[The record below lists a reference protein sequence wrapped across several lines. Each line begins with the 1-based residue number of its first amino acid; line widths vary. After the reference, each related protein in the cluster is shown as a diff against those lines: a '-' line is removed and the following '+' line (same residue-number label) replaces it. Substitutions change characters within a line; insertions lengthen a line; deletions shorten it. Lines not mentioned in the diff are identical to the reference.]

1 MSDEA
6 LDLLPPV
13 KVPVAKA
20 PVKPTPPKPRPG
32 PRKNVFAPYERDFVG
47 FVDRFVKVGETG
59 QPFELYPFQRELF
72 DAAFEFDA
80 DGRLAWDTFV
90 YSTVK
95 KSGKTA
101 LNGLVTLWWA
111 LTQEIPNELFVL
123 ANDQEQAQSR
133 AFAAMAKIIK
143 RNRDLRDLAKVEA
156 KKVVFENETTVVAL
170 ASDYAS
176 AAGSNHGLVSFDELW
191 AYVTEGSRRL
201 VDEMTPVPTRRN
213 SIRFVSTYAGFE
225 GESDLLRELYLQGVG
240 PEEHEDGKGVRI
252 HPTLPLYL
260 NAEARLLVY
269 WDHEGRLPWQT
280 ERYYAAQRKT
290 LRPSAYIRLHEN
302 RWTTGESAFI
312 TPEMWDAATDPTHRP
327 VLPTV
332 PKPTIFVGVDASTKH
347 DTTAVVAVR
356 WNAGKVEL
364 VDHRIWTPSPEE
376 PIDLEATVE
385 GYLRTLRQGYAVR
398 AVKADPFQLHSIIG
412 RLALEGLAI
421 EEFPQT
427 PANLTRMGEALLGLL
442 NGKNLRV
449 YPSDE
454 LRAQAMNTSAEESTR
469 GWKISKQ
476 TGFRKI
482 DSIIAL
488 AMACVAAAEHGP
500 VQSDAV
506 VASGPLGSSGPA
518 MYEEQLRRRA
528 AEHRDDPR
536 YERVS
541 SGMDTRGMSPQRYA
555 SWRSAWVTT
564 KRRA

>member
-1 MSDEA
+1 MTDD
-6 LDLLPPV
+6 DLLPPV
-13 KVPVAKA
+13 MQRAKR
-20 PVKPTPPKPRPG
+20 TPPRPL
-32 PRKNVFAPYERDFVG
+32 PRKNVFQQYERDFTG

-59 QPFELYPFQRELF
+59 QPFQLAPFQREIF
-72 DAAFEFDA
+72 DFAFEFDA
-80 DGRLAWDTFV
+80 AGLLAWDTFV

-111 LTQEIPNELFVL
+111 LTQEAPNELFIL

-133 AFAAMAKIIK
+133 AYAVMAKIIK
-143 RNRDLRDLAKVEA
+143 RNTGLRDCANVET
-156 KKVVFENETTVVAL
+156 KKVSFYNDTVVTAL

-176 AAGSNHGLVSFDELW
+176 AAGSNHGLVSFDEMW

-213 SIRFVSTYAGFE
+213 SIRFISTYAGFE

-240 PEEHEDGKGVRI
+240 PEEHEDGKGVKVY
-252 HPTLPLYL
+252 PTLPLYL

-280 ERYYAAQRKT
+280 ERYYASQRKT
-290 LRPSAYIRLHEN
+290 LRASAFIRLHEN

-312 TPEMWDAATDPTHRP
+312 TAELWDQATDLSHRP
-327 VLPTV
+327 VLPRV

-385 GYLRTLRQGYAVR
+385 GYLRTLRTGYELR
-398 AVKADPFQLHSIIG
+398 AVKADPFQLHAIIG
-412 RLALEGLAI
+412 RLANEGMAI

-427 PANLTRMGEALLGLL
+427 PANLTR
-442 NGKNLRV
+442 
-449 YPSDE
+449 
-454 LRAQAMNTSAEESTR
+454 T
-469 GWKISKQ
+469 
-476 TGFRKI
+476 
-482 DSIIAL
+482 
-488 AMACVAAAEHGP
+488 HG
-500 VQSDAV
+500 
-506 VASGPLGSSGPA
+506 
-518 MYEEQLRRRA
+518 
-528 AEHRDDPR
+528 
-536 YERVS
+536 
-541 SGMDTRGMSPQRYA
+541 
-555 SWRSAWVTT
+555 
-564 KRRA
+564 

>member
-1 MSDEA
+1 MNA
-6 LDLLPPV
+6 DLLPSV
-13 KVPVAKA
+13 VG
-20 PVKPTPPKPRPG
+20 KPKRTPPRPL
-32 PRKNVFAPYERDFVG
+32 PRKNVFQRYEQDFVG
-47 FVDRFVKVGETG
+47 FVDRFVTVGETG
-59 QPFELYPFQRELF
+59 QPFQLAPFQREIFTIAFDF
-72 DAAFEFDA
+72 DAE
-80 DGRLAWDTFV
+80 GRLAWDTFV

-101 LNGLVTLWWA
+101 LNGIVTGWWA
-111 LTQEIPNELFVL
+111 LTQEAPNELFVL

-133 AFAAMAKIIK
+133 AFAALAKILK
-143 RNRDLRDLAKVEA
+143 RNPQLRDVANVET
-156 KKVVFENETTVVAL
+156 KKIVFYNDTVVTAL

-176 AAGSNHGLVSFDELW
+176 AAGSNHGLVSFDEMW

-213 SIRFVSTYAGFE
+213 SIRFISTYAGFE
-225 GESDLLRELYLQGVG
+225 GESELLRELYLQGVG
-240 PEEHEDGKGVRI
+240 PEEHAEGQGVKI

-280 ERYYAAQRKT
+280 ERYYASQRKT
-290 LRPSAYIRLHEN
+290 LRPSAYIRLHRNE
-302 RWTTGESAFI
+302 WTTGESVFI
-312 TPEMWDAATDPTHRP
+312 TAELWDAATDQTHRP
-327 VLPTV
+327 VLPS
-332 PKPTIFVGVDASTKH
+332 PGLKPAIFVGVDASTKH

-364 VDHRIWTPSPEE
+364 VDHKIWTPSAES

-385 GYLRTLRQGYAVR
+385 GFLRQLRKDYQLR

-412 RLALEGLAI
+412 RLANEGLAI

-427 PANLTRMGEALLGLL
+427 PSNLTRMGECLLGLL
-442 NGKNLRV
+442 NGRNLRV

-469 GWKISKQ
+469 GWKITKAS
-476 TGFRKI
+476 GSRKI

-500 VQSDAV
+500 VESHAV
-506 VASGPLGSSGPA
+506 VDSWT
-518 MYEEQLRRRA
+518 LRTSVMLTMTG
-528 AEHRDDPR
+528 AERQRTLAHADDPR
-536 YERVS
+536 YATVDE
-541 SGMDTRGMSPQRYA
+541 GMNTRGMTPQRYA
-555 SWRSAWVTT
+555 KWRAAWTS
-564 KRRA
+564 